1 MLSKINS
8 MLSSSDP
15 SNIKLGVTLLES
27 LYPTEYAAL
36 AAEWQPWAD
45 IFGTNVAD
53 TTARNGLG
61 EIDCSGME
69 LRKIPALPKTV
80 QVLICSD
87 NELTELPALPNI
99 RVLYCSN
106 NELTELPALPNVREL
121 YCRNNELTELPALPN
136 VQVLH
141 CWSNQLTSLPALPNV
156 RELYCRNNRFSNS
169 AAILELY
176 PFAQM

>member
-36 AAEWQPWAD
+36 AAEWQPWAAV
-45 IFGTNVAD
+45 FGANVAD
-53 TTARNGLG
+53 TIARNGLG
-61 EIDCSGME
+61 KIDCSGMK

-80 QVLICSD
+80 K
-87 NELTELPALPNI
+87 
-99 RVLYCSN
+99 VLYCIDN
-106 NELTELPALPNVREL
+106 RLTSLPAM
-121 YCRNNELTELPALPN
+121 PN

-141 CWSNQLTSLPALPNV
+141 CSHNQLSALPKLPLLHKLVCWNNQLSTLP
-156 RELYCRNNRFSNS
+156 ELPLLHTLYCWDNPFKNPQ
-169 AAILELY
+169 ALLELY

>member
-87 NELTELPALPNI
+87 NELTELPALPN
-99 RVLYCSN
+99 
-106 NELTELPALPNVREL
+106 
-121 YCRNNELTELPALPN
+121 